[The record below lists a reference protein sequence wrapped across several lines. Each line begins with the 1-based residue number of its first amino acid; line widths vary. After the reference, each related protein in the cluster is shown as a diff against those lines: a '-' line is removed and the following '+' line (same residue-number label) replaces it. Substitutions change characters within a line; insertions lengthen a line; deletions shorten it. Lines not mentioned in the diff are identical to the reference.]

1 MTKAKMTTVLLM
13 FIAMALNTAGDI
25 FVAKTSKTIGIIHI
39 KNFADAMSIGTSY
52 ISQGSFWLAILFFAG
67 FFFLWLKV
75 LSYEELSFAL
85 PMTALAYIFNAVLAG
100 PLLHETVS
108 PLRWAG
114 TICIGAGV
122 MAVAMADS
130 KSKEKAESAASDH
143 ELPAPQQAAAGEEP
157 LAQS

>member
-1 MTKAKMTTVLLM
+1 M

-25 FVAKTSKTIGIIHI
+25 FIAKTSKTIGIIHI
-39 KNFADAMSIGTSY
+39 SSCADAISIGSSY

-85 PMTALAYIFNAVLAG
+85 PMTALAYIFNAILAG
-100 PLLHETVS
+100 PLLHETVT

-114 TICIGAGV
+114 TICIGIGV
-122 MAVAMADS
+122 MTVAMADS
-130 KSKEKAESAASDH
+130 KTKENAGSAPSASNESVMAQQAESN
-143 ELPAPQQAAAGEEP
+143 EEP